1 MPLLSRTCRQ
11 LSVSF
16 LEPTSSLQ
24 RIFILDCFV
33 DGSYLTTIMPVW
45 QGFFQNILRLNVEPM
60 LIISK
65 YPTFNVYLK
74 TIDLHRTF
82 PSPIA
87 CDPIFF
93 QALML

>member
-1 MPLLSRTCRQ
+1 MPLLPRTCRQ

-45 QGFFQNILRLNVEPM
+45 QGFFQNILRLNVKLM

-65 YPTFNVYLK
+65 SIRFNVYLETSRLK
-74 TIDLHRTF
+74 VTS
-82 PSPIA
+82 PSGTETG
-87 CDPIFF
+87 PIFF
-93 QALML
+93 QSLML

>member
-1 MPLLSRTCRQ
+1 MPLLPRTCRQ

-33 DGSYLTTIMPVW
+33 DGSYLTTIMYVC
-45 QGFFQNILRLNVEPM
+45 QGFFQNILKLNVKLM

-65 YPTFNVYLK
+65 
-74 TIDLHRTF
+74 
-82 PSPIA
+82 
-87 CDPIFF
+87 
-93 QALML
+93 

>member
-1 MPLLSRTCRQ
+1 MPLLPRTCRQ

-45 QGFFQNILRLNVEPM
+45 QGLFQNILKLNVKRM
-60 LIISK
+60 LIFSK
-65 YPTFNVYLK
+65 
-74 TIDLHRTF
+74 
-82 PSPIA
+82 
-87 CDPIFF
+87 
-93 QALML
+93 

>member
-1 MPLLSRTCRQ
+1 MPLLPRTCRQ

-45 QGFFQNILRLNVEPM
+45 QGFFQNILKLNVKLM
-60 LIISK
+60 LIFSK
-65 YPTFNVYLK
+65 RLRFNVYLETSCLK
-74 TIDLHRTF
+74 GTF
-82 PSPIA
+82 PSGNKTG
-87 CDPIFF
+87 PIFF
-93 QALML
+93 QSLML

>member
-45 QGFFQNILRLNVEPM
+45 QGFF
-60 LIISK
+60 SK
-65 YPTFNVYLK
+65 YFKVK
-74 TIDLHRTF
+74 RRTYVNNF
-82 PSPIA
+82 
-87 CDPIFF
+87 
-93 QALML
+93 

>member
-1 MPLLSRTCRQ
+1 MPLLPRTCRH

-33 DGSYLTTIMPVW
+33 DGSYLTTIMSVW
-45 QGFFQNILRLNVEPM
+45 QGFFQNILKLNVKLM

-65 YPTFNVYLK
+65 
-74 TIDLHRTF
+74 
-82 PSPIA
+82 
-87 CDPIFF
+87 
-93 QALML
+93 

>member
-1 MPLLSRTCRQ
+1 MPLLPRTCRQ

-33 DGSYLTTIMPVW
+33 DDSYLTTIMPVW
-45 QGFFQNILRLNVEPM
+45 QGLFQNILKLNVKPM

-65 YPTFNVYLK
+65 
-74 TIDLHRTF
+74 
-82 PSPIA
+82 
-87 CDPIFF
+87 
-93 QALML
+93 